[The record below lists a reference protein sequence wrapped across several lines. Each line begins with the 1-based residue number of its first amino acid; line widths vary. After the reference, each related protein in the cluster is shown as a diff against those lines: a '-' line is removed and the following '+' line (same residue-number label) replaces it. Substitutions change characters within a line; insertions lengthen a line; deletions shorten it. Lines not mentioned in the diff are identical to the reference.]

1 MIVNMSEQATQ
12 QEIAHIVDRIRE
24 LGYQANSTEGA
35 ERTIIAAVGR
45 SGRRA
50 EVEAL
55 KAAPGVDDVVA
66 IAHPFKLVS
75 RQARGVRSVVDVGG
89 VRIGGPEVVGTA
101 RPCSVESS
109 DPIFSTPP
117 AVQTPGPPQLPGG
130 ASHPPTPPPHFPRP
144 GVAPPPSLP

>member
-24 LGYQANSTEGA
+24 LGYQAHITQGA
-35 ERTIIAAVGR
+35 ERTIIAAVGS

-50 EVEAL
+50 ELEAL

-89 VRIGGPEVVGTA
+89 VRIGGAGGGVIAG
-101 RPCSVESS
+101 PCSVGSS
-109 DPIFSTPP
+109 GQIFSPPRPAKAPGASMLPAGPYQPP
-117 AVQTPGPPQLPGG
+117 ASPSPFPGLGVG
-130 ASHPPTPPPHFPRP
+130 AL
-144 GVAPPPSLP
+144 SLL

>member
-12 QEIAHIVDRIRE
+12 QEIAHIVDRIRQ
-24 LGYQANSTEGA
+24 LGYQAHITQGA
-35 ERTIIAAVGR
+35 ERTIIAAVGS

-50 EVEAL
+50 ELEAL

-89 VRIGGPEVVGTA
+89 VHIGGPEAIVIAG
-101 RPCSVESS
+101 PCSVESR
-109 DPIFSTPP
+109 DQVFSTAR
-117 AVQTPGPPQLPGG
+117 AVKTVRACLLPGS
-130 ASHPPTPPPHFPRP
+130 ADTTRTSPHDLLCL
-144 GVAPPPSLP
+144 A